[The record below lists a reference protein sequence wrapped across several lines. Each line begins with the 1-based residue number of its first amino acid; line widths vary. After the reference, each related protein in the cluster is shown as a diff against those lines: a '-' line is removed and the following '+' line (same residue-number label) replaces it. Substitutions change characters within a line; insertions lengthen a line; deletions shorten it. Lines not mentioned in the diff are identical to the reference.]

1 MIGPDQ
7 MVITLIIDVIV
18 GYFIPIMGGFCLVMI
33 DQQLIVPH
41 YINLV
46 LTLCVWIF
54 ISLVLAVILIMLFEY
69 FHGIIM
75 GG

>member
-1 MIGPDQ
+1 M
-7 MVITLIIDVIV
+7 
-18 GYFIPIMGGFCLVMI
+18 PIMGGFCLAMI

-46 LTLCVWIF
+46 LTLCVWYF
-54 ISLVLAVILIMLFEY
+54 ISLVLVAILIMLFEY